1 MAHTSTSHMTRTST
15 SFCSTLAP
23 VNASTGQP
31 GFVGNHVPTSDT
43 DGVQTSASPRA
54 SACSAQSAKT
64 ILTGAQMREF
74 QQKLDALIAD
84 RNTRLEMLKS
94 SEKLFVF
101 ACCGYAVGAVGVGLA
116 ALAYLV

>member
-1 MAHTSTSHMTRTST
+1 
-15 SFCSTLAP
+15 
-23 VNASTGQP
+23 
-31 GFVGNHVPTSDT
+31 
-43 DGVQTSASPRA
+43 
-54 SACSAQSAKT
+54 
-64 ILTGAQMREF
+64 MREF